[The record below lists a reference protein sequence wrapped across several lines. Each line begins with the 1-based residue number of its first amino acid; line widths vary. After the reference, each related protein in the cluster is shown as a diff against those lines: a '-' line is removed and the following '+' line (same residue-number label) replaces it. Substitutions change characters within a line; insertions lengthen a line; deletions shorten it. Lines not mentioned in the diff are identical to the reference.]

1 VSRDLRFKLLLTED
15 AIVKKRFV
23 PVALAM
29 AFAATMPAP
38 AAEGW
43 HQVNSFELEG
53 PGAWDYLSA
62 DPATHRLF
70 VARTTHT
77 MVVNGQTGALI
88 ADIPGQQSA
97 HGVALVPSVN
107 RGFIS
112 DGGAEGSIVIFD
124 LTTYGVL
131 GRLPA
136 MPDVD
141 GIIYDATD
149 NLVLAVSGR
158 GKTLLSFRP
167 DIDPRHGK
175 LDTVAALHGEPEFL
189 AADAKGRVYINL
201 MTTNE
206 VAVVDLQK
214 HAVVANW
221 PVAPGGNPV
230 GIALDDKTGRIFIG
244 CRGPQK
250 LLVMDTKDGKVLAS
264 LPIGKGV
271 DAVKFDSDEI
281 FVSTGDGNMV
291 VARETSA
298 GKFGITQ
305 TVATNEGAR
314 TMTVDPSTHTLYLP
328 AAEFQQGPGGKRQP
342 KPDTFKLLV
351 VGK

>member
-1 VSRDLRFKLLLTED
+1 
-15 AIVKKRFV
+15 
-23 PVALAM
+23 
-29 AFAATMPAP
+29 MPA
-38 AAEGW
+38 AAQDW
-43 HQVNSFELEG
+43 HQVNTFDLKG

-62 DPATHRLF
+62 DPESHRLF

-77 MVVNGQTGALI
+77 MVVNGQTGVLI

-97 HGVALVPSVN
+97 HGVALVPSVG

-112 DGGAEGSIVIFD
+112 DGGGKETGSIVIFD
-124 LTTYGVL
+124 LATYAVL

-136 MPDVD
+136 MADVD
-141 GIIYDATD
+141 GIIYDPKD
-149 NLVLAVSGR
+149 NLVLVVSGR
-158 GKTLLSFRP
+158 GKALFSFRP
-167 DIDPRHGK
+167 DIDPHDGK

-189 AADAKGRVYINL
+189 AADESGRVYVNL

-206 VAVVDLQK
+206 VAVVDLKK

-230 GIALDDKTGRIFIG
+230 GMALDGKTGRLFIG

-264 LPIGKGV
+264 LPIGKDV
-271 DAVKFDSDEI
+271 DAVKFDNGEI
-281 FVSTGDGNMV
+281 FVSTGDGKLV
-291 VARETSA
+291 VARETSP
-298 GKFGITQ
+298 GKFGVVQ
-305 TVATNEGAR
+305 TVPTGEGAR

-328 AAEFQQGPGGKRQP
+328 AAEFQDVAGGRRQP

-351 VGK
+351 IGK

>member
-1 VSRDLRFKLLLTED
+1 MKLVP
-15 AIVKKRFV
+15 IV
-23 PVALAM
+23 AAM
-29 AFAATMPAP
+29 AFATALPVL
-38 AAEGW
+38 AAQDW
-43 HQVNSFELEG
+43 HQVNTFELKG
-53 PGAWDYLSA
+53 SGAWDYLSA
-62 DPATHRLF
+62 DPQSHRLF

-97 HGVALVPSVN
+97 HGVALVPAVG

-112 DGGAEGSIVIFD
+112 DGGGEGSIVIFD
-124 LTTYGVL
+124 LATYAIL

-141 GIIYDATD
+141 GIIYDSTD

-167 DIDPRHGK
+167 DIDPHSGK

-206 VAVVDLQK
+206 VAVVDLKK

-230 GIALDDKTGRIFIG
+230 GIALDAKTGRIFVG
-244 CRGPQK
+244 CRGPQQ
-250 LLVMDTKDGKVLAS
+250 LVVMDTTSGKVLAN

-281 FVSTGDGNMV
+281 FVSTGDGKML
-291 VARETSA
+291 VARETSP
-298 GKFGITQ
+298 GRFGIAQ
-305 TVATNEGAR
+305 TVPTGEGAR
-314 TMTVDPSTHTLYLP
+314 TMTVDTSTHTLYLP
-328 AAEFQQGPGGKRQP
+328 TARFQKGPDGRRQP
-342 KPDTFKLLV
+342 KPETFRLLV
-351 VGK
+351 IGKQD

>member
-1 VSRDLRFKLLLTED
+1 MED
-15 AIVKKRFV
+15 AILKKRFV
-23 PVALAM
+23 PMVAAM
-29 AFAATMPAP
+29 AFAAVLPAL
-38 AAEGW
+38 AAQDW
-43 HQVNSFELEG
+43 HQVNTFELKG

-62 DPATHRLF
+62 DPADHRVF
-70 VARTTHT
+70 IARTTHT

-97 HGVALVPSVN
+97 HGVALVPAVG

-112 DGGAEGSIVIFD
+112 DGGGEGSIVIFD
-124 LTTYGVL
+124 LATYAIL

-136 MPDVD
+136 QPDTD
-141 GIIYDATD
+141 GIIYDSTD

-158 GKTLLSFRP
+158 GKALLSFRP
-167 DIDPRHGK
+167 DIDPHNGK
-175 LDTVAALHGEPEFL
+175 LDTVVALHGEPEFL

-206 VAVVDLQK
+206 VAVVDLKK
-214 HAVVANW
+214 HAVLENW

-230 GIALDDKTGRIFIG
+230 GMALDAKTGRLFIG

-250 LLVMDTKDGKVLAS
+250 LVVMDTKDGKVLAD

-271 DAVKFDSDEI
+271 DAVEFDSDEI
-281 FVSTGDGNMV
+281 FVSTGDGTLV
-291 VARETSA
+291 VARETSP

-314 TMTVDPSTHTLYLP
+314 TMTIDPSTHMLYLP
-328 AAEFQQGPGGKRQP
+328 TADFQKGPDGRRQP
-342 KPDTFKLLV
+342 KPETFRLLV
-351 VGK
+351 VGRHD

>member
-1 VSRDLRFKLLLTED
+1 MN
-15 AIVKKRFV
+15 KKFV
-23 PVALAM
+23 PIVAAM
-29 AFAATMPAP
+29 AFTAVMPAL
-38 AAEGW
+38 AARDW
-43 HQVNSFELEG
+43 HQVNTFELKG

-62 DPATHRLF
+62 DPESHRLF
-70 VARTTHT
+70 IARTTHT

-97 HGVALVPSVN
+97 HGVALVPSVG

-124 LTTYGVL
+124 LATYAIL

-141 GIIYDATD
+141 GIIYDSTD

-158 GKTLLSFRP
+158 GKALLSFRP
-167 DIDPRHGK
+167 DIDPHNGK
-175 LDTVAALHGEPEFL
+175 LDTVAALRGEPEFL

-206 VAVVDLQK
+206 VAVVDLKK

-230 GIALDDKTGRIFIG
+230 GIALDAKTGRIFIG
-244 CRGPQK
+244 CRGPQQ
-250 LLVMDTKDGKVLAS
+250 LVVMETKSGKVLAN

-281 FVSTGDGNMV
+281 FVSTADGNLV
-291 VARETSA
+291 VARETSP
-298 GKFGITQ
+298 GKFGIAQ
-305 TVATNEGAR
+305 TVATHEGAR

-328 AAEFQQGPGGKRQP
+328 TSEFQNGPDGRRQP
-342 KPDTFKLLV
+342 KPETFRLLV
-351 VGK
+351 VGKHD

>member
-1 VSRDLRFKLLLTED
+1 M
-15 AIVKKRFV
+15 RFV
-23 PVALAM
+23 PIIGAM
-29 AFAATMPAP
+29 AFAAVMPAL
-38 AAEGW
+38 AAQDW
-43 HQVNSFELEG
+43 HRVNSFELKG

-62 DPATHRLF
+62 DPASHRLF

-88 ADIPGQQSA
+88 ADIPGQQEA
-97 HGVALVPSVN
+97 HGVALVPSVG

-112 DGGAEGSIVIFD
+112 DGGAQGSIVIFD
-124 LTTYGVL
+124 LATYAIL

-136 MPDVD
+136 MPDID
-141 GIIYDATD
+141 GIIFDSTD

-158 GKTLLSFRP
+158 GKALLSFRP
-167 DIDPRHGK
+167 DIDPHNGK
-175 LDTVAALHGEPEFL
+175 LDTVAALRGEPEFL

-206 VAVVDLQK
+206 VAVVDLEK

-230 GIALDDKTGRIFIG
+230 GIALDDKTGRLFIG
-244 CRGPQK
+244 CRGPQQ
-250 LLVMDTKDGKVLAS
+250 LVVMDTKDGKVLAN

-281 FVSTGDGNMV
+281 FVSTGDGNLV
-291 VARETSA
+291 VARETSP

-328 AAEFQQGPGGKRQP
+328 TAEFQSGPAGRRQP
-342 KPDTFKLLV
+342 KPETFKLLV
-351 VGK
+351 VGKHD

>member
-1 VSRDLRFKLLLTED
+1 LTED
-15 AIVKKRFV
+15 AILNKKFV
-23 PVALAM
+23 PIVAAM
-29 AFAATMPAP
+29 AFTAVMPAL
-38 AAEGW
+38 AARDW
-43 HQVNSFELEG
+43 HQVNTFELKG

-62 DPATHRLF
+62 DPESHRLF
-70 VARTTHT
+70 IARTTHT

-97 HGVALVPSVN
+97 HGVALVPSVG

-124 LTTYGVL
+124 LATYAIL

-141 GIIYDATD
+141 GIIYDSTD

-158 GKTLLSFRP
+158 GKALLSFRP
-167 DIDPRHGK
+167 DIDPHNGK
-175 LDTVAALHGEPEFL
+175 LDTVAALRGEPEFL

-206 VAVVDLQK
+206 VAVVDLKK

-230 GIALDDKTGRIFIG
+230 GIALDAKTGRIFIG
-244 CRGPQK
+244 CRGPQQ
-250 LLVMDTKDGKVLAS
+250 LVVMETKSGKVLAN

-281 FVSTGDGNMV
+281 FVSTADGNLV
-291 VARETSA
+291 VARETSP
-298 GKFGITQ
+298 GKFGIAQ
-305 TVATNEGAR
+305 TVATHEGAR

-328 AAEFQQGPGGKRQP
+328 TAEFQNGPDGRRQP
-342 KPDTFKLLV
+342 KPETFRLLV
-351 VGK
+351 VGKHD

>member
-1 VSRDLRFKLLLTED
+1 MNKT
-15 AIVKKRFV
+15 FV
-23 PVALAM
+23 PIVAAMALASAM
-29 AFAATMPAP
+29 PVEAAQD
-38 AAEGW
+38 W
-43 HQVNSFELEG
+43 HQVKTFELKG

-62 DPATHRLF
+62 DPESHRLF
-70 VARTTHT
+70 VPRTTHT

-88 ADIPGQQSA
+88 ADIPGQQEA
-97 HGVALVPSVN
+97 HGVALVPSVG

-112 DGGAEGSIVIFD
+112 DGGGEGSIVVFD
-124 LTTYGVL
+124 LATYAVL

-141 GIIYDATD
+141 GIIYDSTD
-149 NLVLAVSGR
+149 NLVLVVSGR

-167 DIDPRHGK
+167 DIDPHHGR

-206 VAVVDLQK
+206 VAVVDLK
-214 HAVVANW
+214 KRAVVANW

-230 GIALDDKTGRIFIG
+230 GMALDAKTGRIFIG
-244 CRGPQK
+244 CRGPQQ
-250 LLVMDTKDGKVLAS
+250 LLVMDTTSGKILAN

-271 DAVKFDSDEI
+271 DAVKVDGDEI
-281 FVSTGDGNMV
+281 FTSTGDGTLV
-291 VARETSA
+291 VARETSP
-298 GKFGITQ
+298 GKYEIVQ
-305 TVATNEGAR
+305 TVATHEGAR

-328 AAEFQQGPGGKRQP
+328 TAEFMDGKGGRRQP
-342 KPDTFKLLV
+342 KPETFRLLV
-351 VGK
+351 VSK

>member
-1 VSRDLRFKLLLTED
+1 MRFLPIIG
-15 AIVKKRFV
+15 AV
-23 PVALAM
+23 
-29 AFAATMPAP
+29 AFAAVMPAL
-38 AAEGW
+38 AAQDW
-43 HQVNSFELEG
+43 HRVNSFELKG

-62 DPATHRLF
+62 DPASHRLF

-88 ADIPGQQSA
+88 ADIPGQQEA
-97 HGVALVPSVN
+97 HGVALVPSVG

-112 DGGAEGSIVIFD
+112 DGGAQGSIVIFD
-124 LTTYGVL
+124 LATYAIL

-136 MPDVD
+136 MPDID
-141 GIIYDATD
+141 GIIFDSTD

-158 GKTLLSFRP
+158 GKALLSFRP
-167 DIDPRHGK
+167 DIDPHNGK
-175 LDTVAALHGEPEFL
+175 LDTVAALRGEPEFL

-206 VAVVDLQK
+206 VAVVDLEK
-214 HAVVANW
+214 RAVVANW

-230 GIALDDKTGRIFIG
+230 GIALDDKTGRLFIG
-244 CRGPQK
+244 CRGPQQ
-250 LLVMDTKDGKVLAS
+250 LVVMDTKDGKVLAN

-281 FVSTGDGNMV
+281 FVSTGDGNLV
-291 VARETSA
+291 VARETSP

-328 AAEFQQGPGGKRQP
+328 TAEFQNGPAGRRQP
-342 KPDTFKLLV
+342 KPETFKLLV
-351 VGK
+351 VGKHD